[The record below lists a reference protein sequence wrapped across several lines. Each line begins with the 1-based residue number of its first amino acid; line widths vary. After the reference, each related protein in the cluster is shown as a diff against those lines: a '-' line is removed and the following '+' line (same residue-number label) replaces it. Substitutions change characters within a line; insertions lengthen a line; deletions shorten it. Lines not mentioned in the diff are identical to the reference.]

1 MQYINW
7 FEFLVKEL
15 ECRIELSHLM
25 SIVEWF
31 MAFNEKQG
39 VGLASSHEIFK
50 DRSLTSTEIVELDE
64 SVMPLNESARRDSV
78 RPRKFVRFSHSLLEE
93 EKGEAVEGYDP
104 IAAENSQE
112 EEK

>member
-31 MAFNEKQG
+31 MAFNEMQG
-39 VGLASSHEIFK
+39 EGLASSHEIFK
-50 DRSLTSTEIVELDE
+50 DRTLASL
-64 SVMPLNESARRDSV
+64 SVDDSEWDANRLAMQSEERISSARKSKRV
-78 RPRKFVRFSHSLLEE
+78 RWQNEE
-93 EKGEAVEGYDP
+93 EE
-104 IAAENSQE
+104 
-112 EEK
+112 